1 MYRQTF
7 GVFMGTSPAPE
18 LANDFAFWHEYEFLT
33 HMVNEHKQYGPGR
46 YPFDF
51 ISQYAGTT
59 KWYIDDIF
67 TVSLG
72 YTIGPSLQDI
82 ILQSCVFY
90 GMYPTTVRE
99 FDGSVQSSPMSI
111 VREQVGPSI
120 HFLDME
126 IIQPLPE
133 VCSLKMYDKR
143 DNMPTLAS
151 YRRFPHIET
160 TISVWCKYAVLH
172 SQLCWFSYR
181 CTQREHFVEAA
192 SRLIRDMY
200 TQGYDLKLLRRKLY
214 NFQSTFW
221 RITKVLCAPTSKR
234 TRRMFWHKLTS
245 EIYCNAT
252 RPLALG

>member
-1 MYRQTF
+1 
-7 GVFMGTSPAPE
+7 MGTSPAPE

-51 ISQYAGTT
+51 ISQYAGIT

-82 ILQSCVFY
+82 ILQKCVFY

-133 VCSLKMYDKR
+133 VCSLKMCDKR

-214 NFQSTFW
+214 NFQSTF
-221 RITKVLCAPTSKR
+221 
-234 TRRMFWHKLTS
+234 
-245 EIYCNAT
+245 
-252 RPLALG
+252 